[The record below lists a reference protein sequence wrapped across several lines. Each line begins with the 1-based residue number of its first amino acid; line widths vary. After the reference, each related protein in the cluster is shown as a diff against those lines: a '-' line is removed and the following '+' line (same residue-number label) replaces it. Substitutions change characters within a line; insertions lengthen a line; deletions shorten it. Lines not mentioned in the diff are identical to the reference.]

1 MRFNQPTQLVTAKC
15 RLEESPEA
23 DRNRNTLAI
32 SLNASYYSLD
42 ELFPAR
48 VGVNRAKVNGMYN
61 SVDEL
66 QRALNVQD
74 YIAERGLSVAI
85 FLALKTGKPL
95 FLEGDAGVGKTEI
108 AKVLS
113 ALLDTD
119 LIRMQC
125 YEGLDVN
132 TAVYEWNYA
141 GQILHL
147 RLMEAE
153 GLARIDMERELFSDR
168 FLLKRPLLQAIEAS
182 ENGRA
187 PVLLIDELDRSDEE
201 FEAFLLELLSHFQ
214 ISIPELGTLKAEAP
228 PTVIVTSNR
237 TREIH
242 DALKRRCLYYWI
254 DYPHFHKEL
263 QIVAR
268 KAPDVPP
275 MLARQI
281 TAFIQDM
288 RSMELFKRPGIA
300 ETLDWTA
307 ALIALDQNELAL
319 ETVQDTLGVI
329 LKYQD
334 DVEML
339 DGETIRNMIERAK
352 VEAQRV

>member
-1 MRFNQPTQLVTAKC
+1 MF
-15 RLEESPEA
+15 
-23 DRNRNTLAI
+23 
-32 SLNASYYSLD
+32 
-42 ELFPAR
+42 
-48 VGVNRAKVNGMYN
+48 N
-61 SVDEL
+61 SVADL
-66 QRALNVQD
+66 QAALSQQD
-74 YIAERGLSVAI
+74 YIAERGLAVAI
-85 FLALKTGKPL
+85 YLALKTGKPL

-108 AKVLS
+108 AKVLA
-113 ALLDTD
+113 ALLEAE

-125 YEGLDVN
+125 YEGLDIN

-141 GQILHL
+141 SQILHL
-147 RLMEAE
+147 RLMESA
-153 GLARIDMERELFSDR
+153 GLAREDMESELFSER
-168 FLLKRPLLQAIEAS
+168 FLLKRPLLQAIEQS
-182 ENGRA
+182 KNGRS

-201 FEAFLLELLSHFQ
+201 FEAFLLELLSDFQ
-214 ISIPELGTLKAEAP
+214 ISIPELGTVKAAQP
-228 PTVIVTSNR
+228 PVVVVTSNR

-242 DALKRRCLYYWI
+242 DALKRRCLYFWI

-263 QIVAR
+263 EIVQR

-288 RSMELFKRPGIA
+288 RSLELFKKPGVA

-339 DGETIRNMIERAK
+339 DAATIQNMIDRAN
-352 VEAQRV
+352 VEAQRA

>member
-1 MRFNQPTQLVTAKC
+1 
-15 RLEESPEA
+15 
-23 DRNRNTLAI
+23 
-32 SLNASYYSLD
+32 
-42 ELFPAR
+42 
-48 VGVNRAKVNGMYN
+48 MYN

-66 QRALNVQD
+66 QAALNEQD

-85 FLALKTGKPL
+85 YLALKTGKPL

-113 ALLDTD
+113 TALSTD

-147 RLMEAE
+147 RVMENE
-153 GLARIDMERELFSDR
+153 GLAREAMESELFSER
-168 FLLKRPLLQAIEAS
+168 FLLKRPLLQAIEQS
-182 ENGRA
+182 RDGKA

-201 FEAFLLELLSHFQ
+201 FEAFLLELLSDFQ
-214 ISIPELGTLKAEAP
+214 ISIPELGTMRATAP
-228 PTVIVTSNR
+228 PVVVVTSNR

-254 DYPHFHKEL
+254 DYPHFQKEL
-263 QIVAR
+263 DIVER
-268 KAPDVPP
+268 KAPDVPA

-307 ALIALDQNELAL
+307 ALIALDQNELSL

-339 DGETIRNMIERAK
+339 DPTTIQNMIDRAK
-352 VEAQRV
+352 VEAQRA

>member
-1 MRFNQPTQLVTAKC
+1 MF
-15 RLEESPEA
+15 
-23 DRNRNTLAI
+23 
-32 SLNASYYSLD
+32 
-42 ELFPAR
+42 
-48 VGVNRAKVNGMYN
+48 N

-66 QRALNVQD
+66 QQALSEHD
-74 YIAERGLSVAI
+74 YIAERGLTVAI
-85 FLALKTGKPL
+85 YLALKTGKPL

-113 ALLDTD
+113 TLLDTD

-125 YEGLDVN
+125 YEGLDIN

-141 GQILHL
+141 GQILHM
-147 RLMEAE
+147 RLMESD
-153 GLARIDMERELFSDR
+153 GMNRDDMEHELFSDR
-168 FLLKRPLLQAIEAS
+168 FLLKRPLLQAIEAT
-182 ENGRA
+182 ENGNP

-201 FEAFLLELLSHFQ
+201 FEAFLLELLSDFQ
-214 ISIPELGTLKAEAP
+214 ISIPELGTIKAKVP
-228 PTVIVTSNR
+228 PIVILTSNR

-254 DYPHFHKEL
+254 DYPHFRKEL
-263 QIVAR
+263 QIVER
-268 KAPDVPP
+268 KAPDVAP

-288 RSMELFKRPGIA
+288 RSMELFKRPGVA

-307 ALIALDQNELAL
+307 ALVALDQNQLSL

-334 DVEML
+334 DVEMMDAQTIQTML
-339 DGETIRNMIERAK
+339 DRAK

>member
-1 MRFNQPTQLVTAKC
+1 MLYNGATMKAK
-15 RLEESPEA
+15 LG
-23 DRNRNTLAI
+23 
-32 SLNASYYSLD
+32 D
-42 ELFPAR
+42 EMT
-48 VGVNRAKVNGMYN
+48 GTYD
-61 SVDEL
+61 SVDAL
-66 QRALNVQD
+66 QAALNEQD

-85 FLALKTGKPL
+85 YLALKTGKPL

-113 ALLDTD
+113 AALDAD
-119 LIRMQC
+119 LIRLQC
-125 YEGLDVN
+125 YEGLDLN

-147 RLMEAE
+147 RLMEKE
-153 GLARIDMERELFSDR
+153 GLSREAMEGELFSQR
-168 FLLKRPLLQAIEAS
+168 FLLKRPLLQAIES
-182 ENGRA
+182 GRDGA
-187 PVLLIDELDRSDEE
+187 TPVLLIDELDRSDEE
-201 FEAFLLELLSHFQ
+201 FEAFLLELLSDFQ
-214 ISIPELGTLKAEAP
+214 ITIPELGSIRAEKP
-228 PTVIVTSNR
+228 PVVVVTSNR

-254 DYPHFHKEL
+254 DYPHFYKEL
-263 QIVAR
+263 QIVER
-268 KAPDVPP
+268 KAPDLEP

-288 RSMELFKRPGIA
+288 RSMELFKKPGIA

-307 ALIALDQNELAL
+307 ALIALDQNELSL

-339 DGETIRNMIERAK
+339 DATTIQNMIERAK
-352 VEAQRV
+352 VEAQRA

>member
-1 MRFNQPTQLVTAKC
+1 MF
-15 RLEESPEA
+15 
-23 DRNRNTLAI
+23 
-32 SLNASYYSLD
+32 
-42 ELFPAR
+42 
-48 VGVNRAKVNGMYN
+48 N
-61 SVDEL
+61 SVDDL
-66 QRALNVQD
+66 QAAMSQQD
-74 YIAERGLSVAI
+74 YIAERGLAVAI

-108 AKVLS
+108 AKVLA
-113 ALLDTD
+113 ALLETE

-125 YEGLDVN
+125 YEGLDIN

-153 GLARIDMERELFSDR
+153 GLARDDMEGELFSER
-168 FLLKRPLLQAIEAS
+168 FLLKRPLLQAIEKS
-182 ENGRA
+182 KNGAA

-201 FEAFLLELLSHFQ
+201 FEAFLLELLSEFQ
-214 ISIPELGTLKAEAP
+214 ISIPELGTVKAATP
-228 PTVIVTSNR
+228 PIVVVTSNR

-242 DALKRRCLYYWI
+242 DALKRRCLYFWI

-263 QIVAR
+263 EIVRR
-268 KAPDVPP
+268 KAPDVAP

-288 RSMELFKRPGIA
+288 RSMELFKRPGVA

-319 ETVQDTLGVI
+319 GTVQDTLGVI

-339 DGETIRNMIERAK
+339 DAATIQNMIERAN
-352 VEAQRV
+352 VEAQRA

>member
-1 MRFNQPTQLVTAKC
+1 MTSQF
-15 RLEESPEA
+15 
-23 DRNRNTLAI
+23 
-32 SLNASYYSLD
+32 
-42 ELFPAR
+42 
-48 VGVNRAKVNGMYN
+48 N
-61 SVDEL
+61 SVDDL
-66 QRALNVQD
+66 QQALGEQD
-74 YIAERGLSVAI
+74 YIAERGLTVAI
-85 FLALKTGKPL
+85 YLALKTGKPL

-108 AKVLS
+108 AKALA
-113 ALLDTD
+113 ALLGTD

-125 YEGLDVN
+125 YEGLDIN

-153 GLARIDMERELFSDR
+153 DMGREAMEAELFSQR
-168 FLLKRPLLQAIEAS
+168 FLLKRPLLQAIEES
-182 ENGRA
+182 RNGSA

-201 FEAFLLELLSHFQ
+201 FEAYLLELLSDFQ
-214 ISIPELGTLKAEAP
+214 VTIPELGTIAASVP
-228 PTVIVTSNR
+228 PVVVVTSNR

-254 DYPHFHKEL
+254 DYPHFRKEL
-263 QIVAR
+263 EIVER
-268 KAPDVPP
+268 KAPDVSP

-288 RSMELFKRPGIA
+288 RSLELFKRPGIA

-307 ALIALDQNELAL
+307 ALIALDQNELSL

-339 DGETIRNMIERAK
+339 DAATIQNMIDRAN
-352 VEAQRV
+352 VEAQRA

>member
-1 MRFNQPTQLVTAKC
+1 
-15 RLEESPEA
+15 
-23 DRNRNTLAI
+23 
-32 SLNASYYSLD
+32 
-42 ELFPAR
+42 
-48 VGVNRAKVNGMYN
+48 MYN

-66 QRALNVQD
+66 QRALNEQD

-85 FLALKTGKPL
+85 FLSLKTGKPL

-113 ALLDTD
+113 ALLGTD

-153 GLARIDMERELFSDR
+153 GLARVDMERELFSDR
-168 FLLKRPLLQAIEAS
+168 FLLKRPLLRAIEVS
-182 ENGRA
+182 KNGRA

-201 FEAFLLELLSHFQ
+201 FEAFLLELLSDFQ

-263 QIVAR
+263 QIVER

-281 TAFIQDM
+281 TVFIQDM

-352 VEAQRV
+352 VEAQRI

>member
-1 MRFNQPTQLVTAKC
+1 MD
-15 RLEESPEA
+15 EEDA
-23 DRNRNTLAI
+23 MDWNVDTLQ
-32 SLNASYYSLD
+32 
-42 ELFPAR
+42 
-48 VGVNRAKVNGMYN
+48 K
-61 SVDEL
+61 
-66 QRALNVQD
+66 ALNEQD

-85 FLALKTGKPL
+85 FLALKTRKPL

-113 ALLDTD
+113 ALLDTE

-141 GQILHL
+141 AQILHL

-153 GLARIDMERELFSDR
+153 GLARVDMERELFSDR
-168 FLLKRPLLQAIEAS
+168 FLLKRPLLQAIELS
-182 ENGRA
+182 KNGRA

-201 FEAFLLELLSHFQ
+201 FEAFLLELLSDFQ
-214 ISIPELGTLKAEAP
+214 ISIPELGTLKAKAP

-263 QIVAR
+263 QIVER

-275 MLARQI
+275 LLARQI

-334 DVEML
+334 DVDML
-339 DGETIRNMIERAK
+339 DSETIRNMIERAK
-352 VEAQRV
+352 VEAQRA

>member
-1 MRFNQPTQLVTAKC
+1 
-15 RLEESPEA
+15 
-23 DRNRNTLAI
+23 
-32 SLNASYYSLD
+32 
-42 ELFPAR
+42 
-48 VGVNRAKVNGMYN
+48 MYN

-66 QRALNVQD
+66 QAALNEQD

-85 FLALKTGKPL
+85 YLALKTGKPL

-113 ALLDTD
+113 TALGAN

-147 RLMEAE
+147 RLMERE
-153 GLARIDMERELFSDR
+153 GLAREQMEDELFSER
-168 FLLKRPLLQAIEAS
+168 FLLKRPLLQAIEQSAD
-182 ENGRA
+182 GAA

-201 FEAFLLELLSHFQ
+201 FEAFLLELLSDFQ
-214 ISIPELGTLKAEAP
+214 ISIPELGTISATVP
-228 PTVIVTSNR
+228 PVVVVTSNR

-263 QIVAR
+263 NIVER
-268 KAPDVPP
+268 KAPDVAP

-307 ALIALDQNELAL
+307 ALIALDQNELSL

-339 DGETIRNMIERAK
+339 DPTTIQNMIDRAK
-352 VEAQRV
+352 VEAQRA

>member
-1 MRFNQPTQLVTAKC
+1 MF
-15 RLEESPEA
+15 
-23 DRNRNTLAI
+23 D
-32 SLNASYYSLD
+32 
-42 ELFPAR
+42 
-48 VGVNRAKVNGMYN
+48 
-61 SVDEL
+61 SVDDL
-66 QRALNVQD
+66 QVAMSQQD
-74 YIAERGLSVAI
+74 YIAERGLAVAI

-108 AKVLS
+108 AKVLA

-125 YEGLDVN
+125 YEGLDIN

-153 GLARIDMERELFSDR
+153 GLARDDMEGELFSER
-168 FLLKRPLLQAIEAS
+168 FLLKRPLLQAIEKS
-182 ENGRA
+182 KNGQA

-201 FEAFLLELLSHFQ
+201 FEAFLLELLSDYQ
-214 ISIPELGTLKAEAP
+214 ISIPELGTVKAAVP
-228 PTVIVTSNR
+228 PVVVVTSNR

-242 DALKRRCLYYWI
+242 DALKRRCLYFWI
-254 DYPHFHKEL
+254 DYPHFRKEL
-263 QIVAR
+263 EIVQR

-288 RSMELFKRPGIA
+288 RSMELFKRPGVA

-339 DGETIRNMIERAK
+339 DATTVQNMIERAK
-352 VEAQRV
+352 VEAQRA

>member
-1 MRFNQPTQLVTAKC
+1 MDSMF
-15 RLEESPEA
+15 
-23 DRNRNTLAI
+23 
-32 SLNASYYSLD
+32 
-42 ELFPAR
+42 
-48 VGVNRAKVNGMYN
+48 N

-66 QRALNVQD
+66 QQALIQQD
-74 YIAERGLSVAI
+74 YIAERGLTVAI
-85 FLALKTGKPL
+85 YLSLKTGKPL

-113 ALLDTD
+113 SLLETD

-147 RLMEAE
+147 RLLEAE
-153 GLARIDMERELFSDR
+153 GAGRTEMEHELFSDR
-168 FLLKRPLLQAIEAS
+168 FLLKRPLLQAIEAT
-182 ENGRA
+182 EHGKP

-201 FEAFLLELLSHFQ
+201 FEAFLLELLSDFQ
-214 ISIPELGTLKAEAP
+214 VTIPELGTVKAQQP
-228 PTVIVTSNR
+228 PVVVITSNR

-242 DALKRRCLYYWI
+242 DALKRRCLYFWI
-254 DYPHFHKEL
+254 DYPSFHKEL
-263 QIVAR
+263 DIVR
-268 KAPDVPP
+268 TKAPDVEP

-281 TAFIQDM
+281 TAFIQELRQMD
-288 RSMELFKRPGIA
+288 LFKKPGVA

-307 ALIALDQNELAL
+307 ALVALDQKAL
-319 ETVQDTLGVI
+319 SLEMVGDTLGVI

-334 DVEML
+334 D
-339 DGETIRNMIERAK
+339 IEALTPEILQNLFDRARL
-352 VEAQRV
+352 EAERVR